1 MSIDT
6 ETTKSTKEDVFARL
20 SVPKAIA
27 TLAIPTIISQLIN
40 LVYNTVDT
48 IYIGMTGDAYKTAAV
63 TLAFTIFMMTISF
76 ANLFGVGGG
85 SLMAR
90 LMGAGRADDAKRVS
104 AFSFW
109 CSVGSALLYSLFLAL
124 FLEPILTVLGASTAT
139 MEFAKQYVWVV
150 VILGNVPVIVSMT
163 CAHLL
168 RNTGYAKQA
177 SIGLSGGGILNIILD
192 PLFMFVL
199 LPPGKEVLG
208 AAIATLLS
216 NIASIIYLIYIMK
229 VTARFAPLSMSW
241 QDAKAIARPEIK
253 SLFNVGVPSAVLT
266 GLFDVANIFLNAF
279 MSSHG
284 DLQLA
289 AIGIV
294 MKAERLPN
302 AINVGL
308 CQGMLPLVAYNYAA
322 KNWQRMNETIRTAR
336 RYGLIIAAISL
347 VMFQLMATPIVNV
360 FLSTDGGTSIDAVTT
375 IAYAATFLHIRSFA
389 SIPQFLN
396 YHTSFCLQAVGDG
409 RDTFLHAVARQMVFY
424 IPWMYLLNHTFG
436 AKGLAAGLPIGECF
450 GATFALFLLN
460 RWKKRNIIGKKSA

>member
-1 MSIDT
+1 MGADT
-6 ETTKSTKEDVFARL
+6 EKNLSSKEDVFARF
-20 SVPKAIA
+20 SVPKAIG

-40 LVYNTVDT
+40 LVYNMVDT

-63 TLAFTIFMMTISF
+63 TLVFTIFMMTISF
-76 ANLFGVGGG
+76 SNLFGVGGG
-85 SLMAR
+85 SLIAR
-90 LMGAGRADDAKRVS
+90 LMGAERHEDAKRVS
-104 AFSFW
+104 AFSFY
-109 CSVGSALLYSLFLAL
+109 CSVAIALLYSLFIAL
-124 FLEPILTVLGASTAT
+124 FLEPILTILGASSAT

-150 VILGNVPVIVSMT
+150 VILGNLPVIVSMT

-192 PLFMFVL
+192 PIFMFVL
-199 LPPGKEVLG
+199 LPKGMEVLG

-216 NIASIIYLIYIMK
+216 NIISLFYLVYIIQQTSK
-229 VTARFAPLSMSW
+229 FSPLSLKWS
-241 QDAKAIARPEIK
+241 DAKAIGKPEIR

-266 GLFDVANIFLNAF
+266 GLFDLANIFLNAF
-279 MSSHG
+279 MSAHG

-322 KNWQRMNETIRTAR
+322 KNWSRMNETIRTAR
-336 RYGLIIAAISL
+336 RYGLIIAGVSL
-347 VMFQLMATPIVNV
+347 IMFQFMAKPIVNV
-360 FLSTDGGTSIDAVTT
+360 FLSTDGGNSAEALTT
-375 IAYAATFLHIRSFA
+375 IAYAAVFLQIRCMA

-396 YHTSFCLQAVGDG
+396 YHTSFCLQAVGAG
-409 RDTFLHAVARQMVFY
+409 KDTFIHAMARELVFY
-424 IPWMYLLNHTFG
+424 IPIMYLLNHIFG
-436 AKGLAAGLPIGECF
+436 APGLAAALPVGESC
-450 GATFALFLLN
+450 GAAFALFLLHK
-460 RWKKRNIIGKKSA
+460 WKQRNIIGKPVV